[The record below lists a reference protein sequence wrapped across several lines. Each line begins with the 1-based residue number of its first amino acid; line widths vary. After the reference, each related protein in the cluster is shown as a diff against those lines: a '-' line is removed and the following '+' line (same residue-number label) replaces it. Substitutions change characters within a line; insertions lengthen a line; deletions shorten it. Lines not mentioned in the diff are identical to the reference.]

1 MQPATTDTIMPN
13 EQLYLILWAV
23 LSFWTLGQIWFGQIV
38 IYPLFA
44 MVGDREYIPYHR
56 SYTRRIPLVVILP
69 GFASFLFPMLLAW
82 LVPTVPTWMH
92 GLNVI
97 TGLIGLL
104 LTIGLLIPRHNRLE
118 KDGKNETTIN
128 ELVGY
133 NWFRTMSISGQAVVT
148 CCMLAHVMRAG
159 G

>member
-1 MQPATTDTIMPN
+1 MPN
-13 EQLYLILWAV
+13 ENLYLILWAV
-23 LSFWTLGQIWFGQIV
+23 LSFWALGQVWFVQIV

-69 GFASFLFPMLLAW
+69 GFASFLLPMLLVW

-118 KDGKNETTIN
+118 KDGKNETTIS

-133 NWFRTMSISGQAVVT
+133 NWLRTMSISTQAIVT
-148 CCMLAHVMRAG
+148 CCMLAHLMGAAN
-159 G
+159 

>member
-1 MQPATTDTIMPN
+1 MPN
-13 EQLYLILWAV
+13 ENLYLILWAA
-23 LSFWTLGQIWFGQIV
+23 LSFFTLGQIWFAQIA

-44 MVGDREYIPYHR
+44 LLGEGEYIPYHR
-56 SYTRRIPLVVILP
+56 SYTRRIPLVVIVP
-69 GFASFLFPMLLAW
+69 GFASFLLPMLLTW

-118 KDGKNETTIN
+118 RDGKNDAVIN

-133 NWFRTMSISGQAVVT
+133 NWFRTMSMSVQAVVT
-148 CCMLAHVMRAG
+148 GCMLSHLMHAAG
-159 G
+159 

>member
-1 MQPATTDTIMPN
+1 MPN
-13 EQLYLILWAV
+13 ENLYLILWAA

-44 MVGDREYIPYHR
+44 LVGDREYIAYHR
-56 SYTRRIPLVVILP
+56 AYTRRIPLVVILP
-69 GFASFLFPMLLAW
+69 GFASFLLPMLLVW
-82 LVPTVPTWMH
+82 LVPTVPTWTH

-118 KDGKNETTIN
+118 KDGKNDTTIN

-133 NWFRTMSISGQAVVT
+133 NRLRTMSISAQAVVT
-148 CCMLAHVMRAG
+148 CCMLAHLMRTAG
-159 G
+159 